1 MQDTNVLKGFALI
14 LLLVHHLFYIQNEL
28 YDDMTILNYNHGPIF
43 YLAQVCK
50 VCVALFVFL
59 SGYGLTKKYGGE
71 TIDIRRFYVERFAK
85 LMPAFWFIWLLF
97 VPIGMLFFDRTFE
110 SVYGNHIIL
119 KCIIQLLGL
128 QDYAGFYGF
137 NATWWFM
144 SCIIGLYLLYPYLL
158 KFIQKGYE
166 LWLLGGSFILMFFHI
181 PHSACLTLY
190 LFPFV
195 LGIHCAKGIVVPP
208 PRIQR
213 TSLLA
218 CAIILTSLWRQFGI
232 GPVGVYIDPLL
243 VLEIILLFKSLNVKC
258 PWIVATLSVIGR
270 HSMNIFLFHTFIYY
284 HYFEDSI
291 YYTRNPLLIFIT
303 LLVVCLTIS
312 MGIEYLK
319 KELHFAQCQ
328 QIIINKLT

>member
-1 MQDTNVLKGFALI
+1 M
-14 LLLVHHLFYIQNEL
+14 LLLMHHLFGIQNVL
-28 YDDMTILNYNHGPIF
+28 YDDIAVYSYGLVHEVGMIS
-43 YLAQVCK
+43 K

-59 SGYGLTKKYGGE
+59 SGYGLTKKNGGE
-71 TIDIRRFYVERFAK
+71 AINIKIFYVERFAK

-119 KCIIQLLGL
+119 KCIIQLFGL

-181 PHSACLTLY
+181 PHITCLTHY

-195 LGIHCAKGIVVPP
+195 LGIHCAKGIIVP
-208 PRIQR
+208 PRIQK
-213 TSLLA
+213 TSILICL
-218 CAIILTSLWRQFGI
+218 IILTSVWRQFGI
-232 GPVGVYIDPLL
+232 VLTGTSVDPFLAF
-243 VLEIILLFKSLNVKC
+243 EIILLFKSIDRKH
-258 PWIVATLSVIGR
+258 PKIVSALSFTGR
-270 HSMNIFLFHTFIYY
+270 HSMNIFMFHTFIYY
-284 HYFEDSI
+284 YYFEDFI

-303 LLVVCLTIS
+303 LLVVCLVIS

-319 KELHFAQCQ
+319 KKLHFTQCQ
-328 QIIINKLT
+328 QIIINKLI